1 MKCYI
6 YKIVNQITNEKY
18 VGQTTNFSRRKKD
31 HLSALR
37 NNKHIN
43 PKLQNAWNK
52 YGEDSFYWEYKSY
65 DLTKEELDN
74 LEIETI
80 EIENSYTNGYN
91 LTKGGTGGNTRFK
104 RIITFEQF
112 CFIYAGNS
120 KYDGMTGKTAK
131 FIGCDSSTISAI
143 KREISYDDY
152 RELYNNLSLEEK
164 NKYLSEFVK
173 QFNLDK
179 IKPPK
184 QEKRLTDEQ
193 VVDFLCLISCYG
205 KGAEVAFLRAVN
217 HAKGLG
223 YQIKTNKRYFIES
236 KKQYNSLT
244 EEEILKRAKQ
254 VYEDYEIQKHLTY
267 KLSKNKKVLRID
279 CAL

>member
-6 YKIVNQITNEKY
+6 YKIVNLVTNEKY
-18 VGQTTNFSRRKKD
+18 VGQTTNFSRRKQN

-37 NNKHIN
+37 NNKHVN

-52 YGEDSFYWEYKSY
+52 YGEENFCWEYESY
-65 DLTKEELDN
+65 DLTKEELDK

-80 EIENSYTNGYN
+80 QSENSYTNGYN

-104 RIITFEQF
+104 RVITFEQF
-112 CFIYAGNS
+112 CFIYAGIS
-120 KYDGMTGKTAK
+120 KYSGMTGKTAR
-131 FIGCDSSTISAI
+131 FIGCDSATIASI
-143 KREISYDDY
+143 KREVSYDDY

-164 NKYLSEFVK
+164 EKYLSEFIE

-184 QEKRLTDEQ
+184 QEQRLTDEQ
-193 VVDFLCLISCYG
+193 VIDFLCLASCYG
-205 KGAEVAFLRAVN
+205 RGAEAAFLRAVN
-217 HAKGLG
+217 HAKGLRH
-223 YQIKTNKRYFIES
+223 QIKTNKRYFVES
-236 KKQYNSLT
+236 KKQYNNLT
-244 EEEILKRAKQ
+244 DEEILRRAEQ
-254 VYEDYEIQKHLTY
+254 VYRDYKIQKYSTY
-267 KLSKNKKVLRID
+267 ELGKNKKVLRID